1 MAIAAHDVAMAI
13 VTALEHQPESAIM
26 AWLRNNAF
34 LILYIVLT
42 TASQLIMRWQVS
54 AATPAASAASRFDFV
69 VSMLLTPWV
78 WAAIL
83 ATFLA
88 GVAWMLALTR
98 FELTY
103 AFPFTGVTF
112 ALILLAGAFLF
123 GEHVGPARIA
133 GTLLVLLGLIV
144 IVRS

>member
-1 MAIAAHDVAMAI
+1 M
-13 VTALEHQPESAIM
+13 T
-26 AWLRNNAF
+26 WLRSNAF
-34 LILYIVLT
+34 LLLYIALT

-54 AATPAASAASRFDFV
+54 AVAPATANRLSFI

-88 GVAWMLALTR
+88 GLAWMLALTR

-123 GEHVGPARIA
+123 GEHVGPGRIA
-133 GTLLVLLGLIV
+133 GTLLVLVGLIV
-144 IVRS
+144 IVRSA

>member
-1 MAIAAHDVAMAI
+1 M
-13 VTALEHQPESAIM
+13 T
-26 AWLRNNAF
+26 WLRSNAF
-34 LILYIVLT
+34 LLLYIALT

-54 AATPAASAASRFDFV
+54 AAAPAAANRVSFI

-88 GVAWMLALTR
+88 GLAWMLALTR

-123 GEHVGPARIA
+123 GEHVGPGRIA

-144 IVRS
+144 IVRSS

>member
-1 MAIAAHDVAMAI
+1 M
-13 VTALEHQPESAIM
+13 T
-26 AWLRNNAF
+26 WLRSNAF
-34 LILYIVLT
+34 LILYILLT

-54 AATPAASAASRFDFV
+54 AGAPPASGSRFDFI

-88 GVAWMLALTR
+88 GLAWMLTLTR

-112 ALILLAGAFLF
+112 ALILFAGAFLF

-133 GTLLVLLGLIV
+133 GTALVLLGLIV
-144 IVRS
+144 IVRSA

>member
-1 MAIAAHDVAMAI
+1 M
-13 VTALEHQPESAIM
+13 T
-26 AWLRNNAF
+26 WLRSNAF
-34 LILYIVLT
+34 LLLYIALT
-42 TASQLIMRWQVS
+42 TASQLIMRWQVTAAAPS
-54 AATPAASAASRFDFV
+54 AGSRFGFI

-88 GVAWMLALTR
+88 GLAWMLALTR

-112 ALILLAGAFLF
+112 ALILVAGAFLF
-123 GEHVGPARIA
+123 GEHVGPGRIA

-144 IVRS
+144 IVRSA

>member
-1 MAIAAHDVAMAI
+1 MI
-13 VTALEHQPESAIM
+13 
-26 AWLRNNAF
+26 WLRSNAF
-34 LILYIVLT
+34 LLLYIALT
-42 TASQLIMRWQVS
+42 TASQLIMRWQVT
-54 AATPAASAASRFDFV
+54 AAAPASASSRLDFV

-83 ATFLA
+83 CTFLA
-88 GVAWMLALTR
+88 GVAWMLTLTR

-112 ALILLAGAFLF
+112 ALILLAGAFMF

-133 GTLLVLLGLIV
+133 GTLLVLLGLVV

>member
-1 MAIAAHDVAMAI
+1 MI
-13 VTALEHQPESAIM
+13 
-26 AWLRNNAF
+26 WLRSNAF
-34 LILYIVLT
+34 LLLYIVLT
-42 TASQLIMRWQVS
+42 TASQLIMRWQVT
-54 AATPAASAASRFDFV
+54 AATPPASASRFDFIIA
-69 VSMLLTPWV
+69 MLLTPWV
-78 WAAIL
+78 WAAIA
-83 ATFLA
+83 ATFFA
-88 GVAWMLALTR
+88 GLAWMLTLTR

-133 GTLLVLLGLIV
+133 GTFLVLLGLVV

>member
-1 MAIAAHDVAMAI
+1 M
-13 VTALEHQPESAIM
+13 T
-26 AWLRNNAF
+26 WLRSNAF
-34 LILYIVLT
+34 LFLYIALT
-42 TASQLIMRWQVS
+42 TASQLIMRWQVT
-54 AATPAASAASRFDFV
+54 AVAQGATSNRFDFI

-88 GVAWMLALTR
+88 GLAWMLALTR

-123 GEHVGPARIA
+123 GEHVGPGRIA

-144 IVRS
+144 IVRSA

>member
-1 MAIAAHDVAMAI
+1 M
-13 VTALEHQPESAIM
+13 T
-26 AWLRNNAF
+26 WLRSNAF
-34 LILYIVLT
+34 LLLYIALT
-42 TASQLIMRWQVS
+42 TASQLIMRWQVT
-54 AATPAASAASRFDFV
+54 AAAPAAGNRVGFI

-88 GVAWMLALTR
+88 GLAWMLALTR

-123 GEHVGPARIA
+123 GEHVGPGRIA
-133 GTLLVLLGLIV
+133 GTLLVLVGLIV
-144 IVRS
+144 IVRSA

>member
-1 MAIAAHDVAMAI
+1 M
-13 VTALEHQPESAIM
+13 T
-26 AWLRNNAF
+26 WLRSNAF
-34 LILYIVLT
+34 LLLYIALT
-42 TASQLIMRWQVS
+42 TASQLIMRWQVT
-54 AATPAASAASRFDFV
+54 AAAASAPGNRLDFI

-88 GVAWMLALTR
+88 GLAWMLALTR

-112 ALILLAGAFLF
+112 ALILVAGALLF
-123 GEHVGPARIA
+123 GEHVGPSRIA
-133 GTLLVLLGLIV
+133 GTALVLLGLIV
-144 IVRS
+144 IVRSS

>member
-1 MAIAAHDVAMAI
+1 M
-13 VTALEHQPESAIM
+13 T
-26 AWLRNNAF
+26 WLRQNQF

-42 TASQLIMRWQVS
+42 TASQLIMRWQV
-54 AATPAASAASRFDFV
+54 TASTSSLPQASSRFAFIA
-69 VSMLLTPWV
+69 SMLMTPWV
-78 WAAIL
+78 WVAIV

-123 GEHVGPARIA
+123 GEHVGIARIA
-133 GTLLVLLGLIV
+133 GTLLVLAGLIIV
-144 IVRS
+144 VRS

>member
-1 MAIAAHDVAMAI
+1 M
-13 VTALEHQPESAIM
+13 T
-26 AWLRNNAF
+26 WLRSNAF
-34 LILYIVLT
+34 LLLYIALT

-54 AATPAASAASRFDFV
+54 AAAPQAGSRFDFI

-78 WAAIL
+78 WAAIA

-88 GVAWMLALTR
+88 GLAWMLALTR

-112 ALILLAGAFLF
+112 ALILVAGAFLF
-123 GEHVGPARIA
+123 GEHVGPGRIA

-144 IVRS
+144 IVRSA

>member
-1 MAIAAHDVAMAI
+1 M
-13 VTALEHQPESAIM
+13 S
-26 AWLRNNAF
+26 WLRSNAF
-34 LILYIVLT
+34 LILYIVFT

-54 AATPAASAASRFDFV
+54 AAAPPESASRFDFI

-88 GVAWMLALTR
+88 GLAWMLALTR

-133 GTLLVLLGLIV
+133 GTFLVLLGLIV
-144 IVRS
+144 IVRSA

>member
-1 MAIAAHDVAMAI
+1 M
-13 VTALEHQPESAIM
+13 T
-26 AWLRNNAF
+26 WLRSNAF

-54 AATPAASAASRFDFV
+54 AATPTASGGRLDFV

-83 ATFLA
+83 CTFLA

-112 ALILLAGAFLF
+112 ALILLAGAFMF

-133 GTLLVLLGLIV
+133 GTFLVLLGLVV

>member
-1 MAIAAHDVAMAI
+1 M
-13 VTALEHQPESAIM
+13 T
-26 AWLRNNAF
+26 WLRQNAF

-42 TASQLIMRWQVS
+42 TASQLIMRWQV
-54 AATPAASAASRFDFV
+54 TAASPTLSPSSSRFAFV
-69 VSMLLTPWV
+69 VSMLMTPWV
-78 WAAIL
+78 WVAIL

-123 GEHVGPARIA
+123 GEHVGVARIA
-133 GTLLVLLGLIV
+133 GTLLVLIGLTIV
-144 IVRS
+144 VRS

>member
-1 MAIAAHDVAMAI
+1 M
-13 VTALEHQPESAIM
+13 T
-26 AWLRNNAF
+26 WLRSNAF
-34 LILYIVLT
+34 LLLYIALT
-42 TASQLIMRWQVS
+42 TASQLVMRWQVT
-54 AATPAASAASRFDFV
+54 AATAASPSASRLAFIA
-69 VSMLLTPWV
+69 SMLMTPWV
-78 WAAIL
+78 WVAIL

-123 GEHVGPARIA
+123 GEHVGIARVA
-133 GTLLVLLGLIV
+133 GTLLVLVGLIV
-144 IVRS
+144 VVRS

>member
-1 MAIAAHDVAMAI
+1 M
-13 VTALEHQPESAIM
+13 S
-26 AWLRNNAF
+26 WLRSNAF
-34 LILYIVLT
+34 LILYVLLT
-42 TASQLIMRWQVS
+42 TSSQLIMRWQVS
-54 AATPAASAASRFDFV
+54 AAAPPASGSRVDFI

-78 WAAIL
+78 WVAIL

-88 GVAWMLALTR
+88 GLAWMLALTR

-133 GTLLVLLGLIV
+133 GTFLVLAGLVV
-144 IVRS
+144 IVRSA

>member
-1 MAIAAHDVAMAI
+1 M
-13 VTALEHQPESAIM
+13 T
-26 AWLRNNAF
+26 WLRSNAF
-34 LILYIVLT
+34 LILYILLT

-54 AATPAASAASRFDFV
+54 AGAPPAGGSRFDFI

-88 GVAWMLALTR
+88 GLAWMLTLTR

-112 ALILLAGAFLF
+112 ALILFAGAFLF

-133 GTLLVLLGLIV
+133 GTALVLIGLIV
-144 IVRS
+144 IVRSA

>member
-1 MAIAAHDVAMAI
+1 M
-13 VTALEHQPESAIM
+13 T
-26 AWLRNNAF
+26 WLRSNAF

-42 TASQLIMRWQVS
+42 TSSQLIMRWQVS
-54 AATPAASAASRFDFV
+54 ATATSALGNRFDFI

-88 GVAWMLALTR
+88 GLAWMLALTR

-112 ALILLAGAFLF
+112 ALILVAGALLF

-133 GTLLVLLGLIV
+133 GTALVLLGLIV
-144 IVRS
+144 IVRSS

>member
-1 MAIAAHDVAMAI
+1 M
-13 VTALEHQPESAIM
+13 T
-26 AWLRNNAF
+26 WLRSNAF
-34 LILYIVLT
+34 LLLYIALT
-42 TASQLIMRWQVS
+42 TASQLIMRWQVT
-54 AATPAASAASRFDFV
+54 AAAPAAGSRVGFI

-88 GVAWMLALTR
+88 GLAWMLALTR

-123 GEHVGPARIA
+123 GEHVGPGRIA
-133 GTLLVLLGLIV
+133 GTLLVLVGLIV
-144 IVRS
+144 IVRSA

>member
-1 MAIAAHDVAMAI
+1 MI
-13 VTALEHQPESAIM
+13 
-26 AWLRNNAF
+26 WLRSNAF
-34 LILYIVLT
+34 LILYILLT
-42 TASQLIMRWQVS
+42 TASQLIMRWQVT
-54 AATPAASAASRFDFV
+54 AAGPPGAGSRFEFV

-83 ATFLA
+83 CTFLA
-88 GVAWMLALTR
+88 GLAWMLALTR

-133 GTLLVLLGLIV
+133 GTLLVLLGLVV

>member
-1 MAIAAHDVAMAI
+1 
-13 VTALEHQPESAIM
+13 M
-26 AWLRNNAF
+26 AWLRSNAF
-34 LILYIVLT
+34 LILYIALT

-54 AATPAASAASRFDFV
+54 AAAPTASASRFDFV

-133 GTLLVLLGLIV
+133 GTFLVLLGLIV

>member
-1 MAIAAHDVAMAI
+1 M
-13 VTALEHQPESAIM
+13 S
-26 AWLRNNAF
+26 WLRSNAF

-54 AATPAASAASRFDFV
+54 AAAPSAPENRLAFI

-88 GVAWMLALTR
+88 GLAWMLALTR

-123 GEHVGPARIA
+123 GEHVGLARIV
-133 GTLLVLLGLIV
+133 GTFLVLIGLIV
-144 IVRS
+144 IVRSA